1 MVGAK
6 YADSGGRRRI
16 GTTIQSGLMEEGQR
30 APASDLGAMSVRVRL
45 GTLVTIRW
53 AAVIGQLAT
62 LAIVRFGLGFP
73 LPLAAAGLAVGAS
86 AALNLILQSLY
97 PATHQLSDRQAA
109 SQLGFDLLQL
119 AFLLFL
125 TGGLTNPF
133 SILIVVPVSISA
145 TVLSRR
151 STLILLVLGLALSM
165 MLALWHRP
173 LPWHGGG
180 ELSLPEIYVFGLWT
194 GVAFSMVFL
203 TLYAGRVSAEA
214 RRHALALAATKAA
227 LDREQKLAELG
238 TLAAA
243 AAHELGT
250 PLGTITLAARD
261 LLKETPDEDPRHEDV
276 ALINDQVG
284 RCRQILEQLSKQRM
298 EGEEHPFFRQPLS
311 AILAE
316 AVEPFERQA
325 DIEIA
330 IHAENRT
337 EDGGSEPILRRRPEI
352 LHALNNVI
360 ENAVAFARH
369 RVEITL
375 AWSDTQ
381 VEIAIRDDG
390 PGFDAAILRSLG
402 EPYIRGRRPTTR
414 RGKADG
420 MGLGVFIAKTL
431 LERTGAA
438 VSFSNA
444 AQGGALVRIRWPRDI
459 LEADRKPM
467 GTQDGTG
474 KSDDR

>member
-1 MVGAK
+1 VTA
-6 YADSGGRRRI
+6 
-16 GTTIQSGLMEEGQR
+16 
-30 APASDLGAMSVRVRL
+30 RVRL

-53 AAVIGQLAT
+53 AAVVGQLAT

-73 LPLAAAGLAVGAS
+73 LPLAEAGLAVAAS
-86 AALNLILQSLY
+86 AALNLILQVRY

-151 STLILLVLGLALSM
+151 STLILLTLGLALSM

-180 ELSLPEIYVFGLWT
+180 DLSLPETYLFGLWT

-261 LLKETPDEDPRHEDV
+261 LLKETPGDDPRYEDV
-276 ALINDQVG
+276 ELINDQVG
-284 RCRQILEQLSKQRM
+284 RCRQILERLSKQRM

-316 AVEPFERQA
+316 AAEPFERQT
-325 DIEIA
+325 DVEIA
-330 IHAENRT
+330 IRAESRA
-337 EDGGSEPILRRRPEI
+337 EDGAGEPVLRRRPEI
-352 LHALNNVI
+352 LHALNNFI
-360 ENAVAFARH
+360 ENAVAFARG
-369 RVEITL
+369 RVELTL
-375 AWSDTQ
+375 TWSAER
-381 VEIAIRDDG
+381 VELALRDAG
-390 PGFDAAILRSLG
+390 PGFDAAILSSLG
-402 EPYIRGRRPTTR
+402 EPYIRGRRAAER
-414 RGKADG
+414 RGKAEG

-444 AQGGALVRIRWPRDI
+444 PGGGALVRIRWPRDI
-459 LEADRKPM
+459 LEADSKHQR
-467 GTQDGTG
+467 TA
-474 KSDDR
+474 

>member
-1 MVGAK
+1 MVA
-6 YADSGGRRRI
+6 A
-16 GTTIQSGLMEEGQR
+16 
-30 APASDLGAMSVRVRL
+30 RVRL
-45 GTLVTIRW
+45 GTLITIRW
-53 AAVIGQLAT
+53 AAVAGQLVT
-62 LAIVRFGLGFP
+62 LGIVRYGLGFP
-73 LPLAAAGLAVGAS
+73 LPLAETGLAVAAS
-86 AALNLILQSLY
+86 AALNLVLQVRY

-151 STLILLVLGLALSM
+151 STLILLSLGLALSM

-180 ELSLPEIYVFGLWT
+180 DLSLPETYLFGLWT
-194 GVAFSMVFL
+194 GVAFAMVFL

-261 LLKETPDEDPRHEDV
+261 LLKETPGDDPRYEDV
-276 ALINDQVG
+276 ELINDQVG
-284 RCRQILEQLSKQRM
+284 RCRQILERLSKQRM
-298 EGEEHPFFRQPLS
+298 DEDEHPFFRQPLS
-311 AILAE
+311 AILAL
-316 AVEPFERQA
+316 AAEPFEKQTE
-325 DIEIA
+325 IGIA
-330 IHAENRT
+330 IRTENRG
-337 EDGGSEPILRRRPEI
+337 DRASGEPILRRRPEI
-352 LHALNNVI
+352 LHALNNFI
-360 ENAVAFARH
+360 ENAVAFADS
-369 RVEITL
+369 RVELIL
-375 AWSDTQ
+375 AWTDDY
-381 VEIAIRDDG
+381 VEVELRDDG
-390 PGFDAAILRSLG
+390 PGFDASILRSLG
-402 EPYIRGRRPTTR
+402 EPYIRGRRPAER
-414 RGKADG
+414 SRKGEG

-431 LERTGAA
+431 LERTGAQ
-438 VSFSNA
+438 VSFANA
-444 AQGGALVRIRWPRDI
+444 PDGGALVRIRWPRDI
-459 LEADRKPM
+459 LEA
-467 GTQDGTG
+467 G
-474 KSDDR
+474 KTPRRMREETSSGNADD